1 MQQAEALELV
11 VWYLDKVRKE
21 KKRELKNAERKEKD
35 AEESG
40 WTAQI
45 ARKPEGWTSWRK
57 ARNVVKEQGKKLEK
71 SELDFGLLYLSTC
84 CRLKWKEEEEDSE
97 EEEEDDEAFLRRR
110 EGLVF
115 YRSPRGVRLLQA
127 YRNVDR
133 GDPGPEDED
142 EEGRREI
149 VLEWPGHEELL
160 HETLGEVEADRGGTE
175 EDPRGDPGRPGLE
188 HGAEGE
194 EGAGAEGGAT
204 SAGSRAA
211 TLVSSPDGEVREM

>member
-71 SELDFGLLYLSTC
+71 TELDFGLLYITTC
-84 CRLKWKEEEEDSE
+84 CRLNLPTEEEDSE
-97 EEEEDDEAFLRRR
+97 EEEEDDETFLRRR

-127 YRNVDR
+127 HRNADR

-160 HETLGEVEADRGGTE
+160 HETLGEV
-175 EDPRGDPGRPGLE
+175 
-188 HGAEGE
+188 
-194 EGAGAEGGAT
+194 
-204 SAGSRAA
+204 
-211 TLVSSPDGEVREM
+211 

>member
-11 VWYLDKVRKE
+11 VWYLDKARKE
-21 KKRELKNAERKEKD
+21 KKRELRNAERKEKE

-45 ARKPEGWTSWRK
+45 ARRPEGWTSWRK
-57 ARNVVKEQGKKLEK
+57 ARNVVTKKEKELEK
-71 SELDFGLLYLSTC
+71 TELDFGLLYIATC
-84 CRLKWKEEEEDSE
+84 CRLNLPTEEEDPE

-115 YRSPRGVRLLQA
+115 YRSPRGVRLRQA
-127 YRNVDR
+127 HRNADR

-149 VLEWPGHEELL
+149 ILERPGHEELL
-160 HETLGEVEADRGGTE
+160 HEALGEV
-175 EDPRGDPGRPGLE
+175 
-188 HGAEGE
+188 
-194 EGAGAEGGAT
+194 
-204 SAGSRAA
+204 
-211 TLVSSPDGEVREM
+211 

>member
-84 CRLKWKEEEEDSE
+84 CRLNLPTEEEDSE

-127 YRNVDR
+127 HRNADR

-160 HETLGEVEADRGGTE
+160 HETLGEV
-175 EDPRGDPGRPGLE
+175 
-188 HGAEGE
+188 
-194 EGAGAEGGAT
+194 
-204 SAGSRAA
+204 
-211 TLVSSPDGEVREM
+211 

>member
-21 KKRELKNAERKEKD
+21 KKRELKTAERKEKE

-57 ARNVVKEQGKKLEK
+57 ARNEVKEQGQKLER
-71 SELDFGLLYLSTC
+71 SGLDFGLLYLSTC

-142 EEGRREI
+142 EEGRREL
-149 VLEWPGHEELL
+149 VLEWSGHEELL
-160 HETLGEVEADRGGTE
+160 HETLGEVEADRDGTE
-175 EDPRGDPGRPGLE
+175 EDPRGDPERPGPG

-194 EGAGAEGGAT
+194 EGAGAEDGAT
-204 SAGSRAA
+204 SARSR
-211 TLVSSPDGEVREM
+211 TETMVSSPDGEVREV